1 MQINQI
7 KTERGER
14 TTDAAEIQKN
24 HRDCYEQFYDNKLE
38 NLEKIDK
45 FLETYSWSKLNQE
58 EIDNLNRLI
67 TRSEIEYVKKKIPP
81 KQNRWLHRQILPNIQ
96 RRTYTDPFQVL
107 SKN

>member
-7 KTERGER
+7 KTEIGER

-67 TRSEIEYVKKKIPP
+67 TRSEIEYVKKKNSPQT
-81 KQNRWLHRQILPNIQ
+81 KQMASQANSTIQ
-96 RRTYTDPFQVL
+96 RRTYTDPSQAL